1 MGYRGLSN
9 YEHWR
14 RGATSAGVCEE
25 GQGEVPERAL
35 QVIWQQQRLKP
46 ELRLGDG
53 RLVKVWHPGFWNYEA
68 GPDFRDAMIQIGDDP
83 VRRGDVEIDVA
94 LSCWK
99 AHGHDRN
106 PAFANTVLR
115 VVFAL
120 PGGSEES
127 VLPLKP
133 HLDASWSSLLEWAM
147 MEPAGELTNRLQGN
161 CCAPLHSLGDDGI
174 LALLNDAALAR
185 LRTKASMFSARAKH
199 CGWEQSLKEGL
210 FAGLGYK
217 QNFWPMRRLA
227 ESICNRHP
235 SAKGTESEIVIHALL
250 LGLGGLMPSEWRG
263 NDDAR
268 DRHLGELWSVWW
280 RLRDSVGS
288 SKLPDGLW
296 RFSGL
301 RPANRPERR
310 LALAAQWL
318 ADEGL
323 VSEIEDWCE
332 ERPNQKDVVNSLRK
346 ILSQR
351 GESFWDNHHTFAS
364 EAMSKSAPLIGG
376 ERINELAVN
385 AILPW
390 LFARAK
396 AGRSQALVRRIE
408 TRYQSWPKSADNSVL
423 RLARQRLLGTK
434 SPRTFKTAAH
444 QQGLL
449 QIVRDFCARSDAV
462 CTNCPFPNYVERLA
476 VKG

>member
-1 MGYRGLSN
+1 MGYRRLSN
-9 YEHWR
+9 YEQWR
-14 RGATSAGVCEE
+14 RDTFAAFVCNE
-25 GQGEVPERAL
+25 GGGDVPERAL
-35 QVIWQQQRLKP
+35 QVIWQQQRLRP

-68 GPDFRDAMIQIGDDP
+68 GPDFRDAMIQIGNEP
-83 VRRGDVEIDVA
+83 VRRGDVEVDVE
-94 LSCWK
+94 LSGWR

-106 PAFANTVLR
+106 PAFSNTVLR

-120 PGGSEES
+120 PVGSEES

-161 CCAPLHSLGDDGI
+161 CCAPLRSLGDDGI
-174 LALLNDAALAR
+174 IVLLDDAALVR
-185 LRTKASMFSARAKH
+185 LRTKASMFCARAKH

-217 QNFWPMRRLA
+217 QNVWPMRRLA
-227 ESICNRHP
+227 ESIGEVRS
-235 SAKGTESEIVIHALL
+235 SAAANDSETVIHALL
-250 LGLGGLMPSEWRG
+250 LGLGGLMPAEWRG
-263 NDDAR
+263 DDDAR
-268 DRHLGELWSVWW
+268 DRHLEELWSVWW

-288 SKLPDGLW
+288 SGLPDGLW
-296 RFSGL
+296 RFSGV

-318 ADEGL
+318 ADGGL
-323 VSEIEDWCE
+323 ISEIEDWCE
-332 ERPNQKDVVNSLRK
+332 ELPNRKDVVNSLRK

-351 GESFWDNHHTFAS
+351 GESFWDDHHTFAS
-364 EAMSKSAPLIGG
+364 DAMAKAAPLIGG

-385 AILPW
+385 AVLPW
-390 LFARAK
+390 LFARAQ
-396 AGRSQALVRRIE
+396 AGRNQALVRRIE
-408 TRYQSWPKSADNSVL
+408 TRFQSWPKSADNSVL
-423 RLARQRLLGTK
+423 RLARQRLLGTR
-434 SPRTFKTAAH
+434 SSRMFKTAAH

-476 VKG
+476 VEG